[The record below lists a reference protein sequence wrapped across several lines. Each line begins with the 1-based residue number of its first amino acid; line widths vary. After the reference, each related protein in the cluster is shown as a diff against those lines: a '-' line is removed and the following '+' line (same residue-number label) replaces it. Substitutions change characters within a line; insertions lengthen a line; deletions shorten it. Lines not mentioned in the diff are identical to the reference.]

1 MKTFVAQKDMFSCDL
16 FPIPMS
22 TMFGP
27 ANIRK
32 REAMNRNTQ
41 LSLKSLKAIS
51 LSAPPEQSDRGNIL
65 PNRPENYNC
74 WSAKFDFKKPQ
85 TALL

>member
-1 MKTFVAQKDMFSCDL
+1 
-16 FPIPMS
+16 
-22 TMFGP
+22 
-27 ANIRK
+27 
-32 REAMNRNTQ
+32 MNRNTQ